1 MEMLFQAHSGLRYL
15 VLLAGVVAVVAFVAG
30 ALSRRP
36 YGRPGR
42 ILTAVFLATL
52 DLQVLIGLVLFIGGR
67 RPTGIHLHMTMM
79 ILAAV
84 VAHVASVLAKRR
96 VEPGHALP
104 LAGTLAALALIVVG
118 ILSIR
123 DSVF

>member
-15 VLLAGVVAVVAFVAG
+15 VLLAGAVAAVAFLAG
-30 ALSRRP
+30 WLSRRP
-36 YGRPGR
+36 YGRGGR
-42 ILTAVFLATL
+42 ILMTAFLGAL
-52 DLQVLIGLVLFIGGR
+52 DLQVLIGLALFIGGL
-67 RPTGIHLHMTMM
+67 RPAGIHGHMTMM

-84 VAHVASVLAKRR
+84 VGHLGSVLAKRR
-96 VEPGHALP
+96 ADPRFTLP
-104 LAGTLAALALIVVG
+104 LAGTIAALALIVVG

>member
-1 MEMLFQAHSGLRYL
+1 
-15 VLLAGVVAVVAFVAG
+15 
-30 ALSRRP
+30 
-36 YGRPGR
+36 
-42 ILTAVFLATL
+42 
-52 DLQVLIGLVLFIGGR
+52 
-67 RPTGIHLHMTMM
+67 
-79 ILAAV
+79 
-84 VAHVASVLAKRR
+84 